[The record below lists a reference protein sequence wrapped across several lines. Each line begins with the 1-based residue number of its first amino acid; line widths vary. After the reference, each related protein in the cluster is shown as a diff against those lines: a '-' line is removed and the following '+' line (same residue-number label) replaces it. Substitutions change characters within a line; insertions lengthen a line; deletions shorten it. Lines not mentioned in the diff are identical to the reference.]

1 VKTQTQR
8 HDKNKIYSH
17 CMPKALRQSV
27 YIVIKRDN
35 NIETIHE
42 YNPVNVSD
50 DQYCKLYWER
60 ATVIIFVY
68 STGCCE

>member
-1 VKTQTQR
+1 
-8 HDKNKIYSH
+8 
-17 CMPKALRQSV
+17 MPKALRQSV